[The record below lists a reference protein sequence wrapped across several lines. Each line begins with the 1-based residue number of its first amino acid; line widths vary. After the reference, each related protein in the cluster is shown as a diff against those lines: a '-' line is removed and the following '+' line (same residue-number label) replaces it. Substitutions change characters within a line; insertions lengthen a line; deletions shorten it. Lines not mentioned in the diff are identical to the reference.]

1 MFQTG
6 RFTLCRCRA
15 FELRTFFIN
24 NYLTNIDTYIFFK
37 EIFSVLRV
45 DSLTR
50 DSVAVLINS
59 AILYKKPRREFHFAK
74 PLKKRI
80 RLRVTII
87 ACRQMQS
94 LATTNWIAYRRIAIE
109 ITSRAIFRI
118 RVYLNPLL
126 DL

>member
-1 MFQTG
+1 
-6 RFTLCRCRA
+6 
-15 FELRTFFIN
+15 
-24 NYLTNIDTYIFFK
+24 
-37 EIFSVLRV
+37 LRV

-74 PLKKRI
+74 LLKKQI
-80 RLRVTII
+80 RLRATII

-94 LATTNWIAYRRIAIE
+94 LATTDWIAYRRIAIE